1 MHGYNVVDDYLLAW
15 FHENLT
21 RKSMKKL
28 SNDLVNKKKIYSGL
42 WELKNILCN
51 GVLTDLVENA
61 TSLPHGWIWVEI
73 PNKPHMRILKFL
85 YTDENFYKIDRNY
98 VNKDVTY
105 VFYNGGNK
113 ICEIKEAE
121 KREPYIE
128 TVAKELGL
136 LANDRNVKKF
146 INRSIKKAKSDKTF
160 DIIPAFKIDG
170 VDNKMKVQKKTSGIN
185 FIRKTKTTEEFWDV
199 YLKKEGIPN
208 KVFDI
213 EGYRLFCTGFPRP
226 FIPLIIENNSWVRVF
241 ESIPHRYDTQIY
253 DLWILQSDLKEF
265 YKYIII
271 AGKGIALVEECL
283 ALHTSQ
289 RVRAAN
295 IIQRFYKKNNNIHK
309 RVRANNKK
317 QFNYPTYITTN
328 NSIKNLEKDRIEE
341 ESESEDDWEKN
352 LDDINERIDQEIK
365 INAPKLKKEVNWLK
379 VREERMLQIAIENA
393 IANDDEIIELK
404 KDLQRV
410 TSLHNSVSNR
420 VNLINKYII
429 GWKRRNRLSGN
440 EKKYFHIWWFLCF
453 GKKFFRHDRGR
464 LKGGGGKKS
473 SYYERGTDK
482 YKAEGDMLF
491 IFKEF
496 KECINHFQSLVN
508 NIYSTLKIWKNSKT
522 TEKIG
527 YTNLTRKQKKRA
539 VKTGLVNTQDGEKEL
554 YKDYA
559 YEDLSNIMND
569 SVHLELY
576 FGIGGGGSY
585 ADALSLL
592 KNLPDIKKCCI
603 KIVQVLQNIV
613 KEKERKI
620 KDYLKEINELNNL
633 ITIRKEIIRNSY
645 K

>member
-1 MHGYNVVDDYLLAW
+1 MELINRYKYPLTLNYHSYDGEIQYVSIPFKFLNTCPNIHYLRSLLKYKNMHGYNVVDDYLLAW

-226 FIPLIIENNSWVRVF
+226 FIPLIIDNNSWVRVF

-265 YKYIII
+265 YKYIIN

-283 ALHTSQ
+283 ALHNSQ
-289 RVRAAN
+289 RVRASN
-295 IIQRFYKKNNNIHK
+295 ILQKFYKKNNNIPK
-309 RVRANNKK
+309 RVRASNKR

-328 NSIKNLEKDRIEE
+328 NSIKNLTKDRIEE
-341 ESESEDDWEKN
+341 ESESEQEWEKLLEDSSSEDEEEKYIKKEKYDPFKKERIEEEEKLKELKEYLISLQEERLRLVTTRTELLLN
-352 LDDINERIDQEIK
+352 RRIHTLKSDDSKVGHWMYWFLKHYYDEYPEERKTDSDLDIDFRFNTWFRVIPGWKMNTLQKVRHMGNERHGTTTYTTGDIVRTPPNEMEPIEKKTRAKLLTASNASKDKVKEYFVYKWNQIKPVVEKKIKSINEKIK
-365 INAPKLKKEVNWLK
+365 K
-379 VREERMLQIAIENA
+379 
-393 IANDDEIIELK
+393 
-404 KDLQRV
+404 
-410 TSLHNSVSNR
+410 
-420 VNLINKYII
+420 
-429 GWKRRNRLSGN
+429 
-440 EKKYFHIWWFLCF
+440 
-453 GKKFFRHDRGR
+453 
-464 LKGGGGKKS
+464 
-473 SYYERGTDK
+473 
-482 YKAEGDMLF
+482 
-491 IFKEF
+491 
-496 KECINHFQSLVN
+496 
-508 NIYSTLKIWKNSKT
+508 
-522 TEKIG
+522 TEKEIE
-527 YTNLTRKQKKRA
+527 YSKKRI
-539 VKTGLVNTQDGEKEL
+539 KMLNT
-554 YKDYA
+554 
-559 YEDLSNIMND
+559 
-569 SVHLELY
+569 
-576 FGIGGGGSY
+576 
-585 ADALSLL
+585 
-592 KNLPDIKKCCI
+592 
-603 KIVQVLQNIV
+603 
-613 KEKERKI
+613 
-620 KDYLKEINELNNL
+620 
-633 ITIRKEIIRNSY
+633 
-645 K
+645 

>member
-1 MHGYNVVDDYLLAW
+1 MHGYYIVDDYLLAW
-15 FHENLT
+15 FHENLIGECGK
-21 RKSMKKL
+21 KSSVLEKGG
-28 SNDLVNKKKIYSGL
+28 NYSGL
-42 WELKNILCN
+42 WKFKNILCL
-51 GVLTDLVENA
+51 GVLSDLANKA
-61 TSLPHGWIWVEI
+61 TRLPHGWVWIVI
-73 PNKPHMRILKFL
+73 PNKPNMRILKFL
-85 YTDENFYKIDRNY
+85 YTDENFYKIDKNY
-98 VNKDVTY
+98 TSKDITY
-105 VFYNGGNK
+105 VFYNDRNQK

-121 KREPYIE
+121 KREPYRKV
-128 TVAKELGL
+128 VAKALGL
-136 LANDRNVKKF
+136 KANDRNVNKI
-146 INRSIKKAKSDKTF
+146 INRTIRKAKSKKTF
-160 DIIPAFKIDG
+160 AKIPADTLGLGTK
-170 VDNKMKVQKKTSGIN
+170 KMEVQKKTSGIN
-185 FIRKTKTTEEFWDV
+185 FIRKTKTTEEFWNV

-226 FIPLIIENNSWVRVF
+226 FIPHIIDNNSWVRVF
-241 ESIPHRYDTQIY
+241 DSIPHRYDTQIY

-265 YKYIII
+265 YKYIINS
-271 AGKGIALVEECL
+271 GKGIALVECL
-283 ALHTSQ
+283 GLKVDNTPE
-289 RVRAAN
+289 RVRASN
-295 IIQRFYKKNNNIHK
+295 IIQRFYKKRRKKKFDYPRYIK
-309 RVRANNKK
+309 R
-317 QFNYPTYITTN
+317 TT
-328 NSIKNLEKDRIEE
+328 SIENPEEDYGEE

-352 LDDINERIDQEIK
+352 LDDINERIDKEIEDF
-365 INAPKLKKEVNWLK
+365 NENNKEK
-379 VREERMLQIAIENA
+379 EQSHEERMLQIAIENT

-404 KDLQRV
+404 KDLQRT

-429 GWKRRNRLSGN
+429 EWKRRNRLSGN
-440 EKKYFHIWWFLCF
+440 EKRYYHIWWFLCF
-453 GKKFFRHDRGR
+453 GKKFFRHY
-464 LKGGGGKKS
+464 KGDIIYRRGKKVYLKDTS
-473 SYYERGTDK
+473 K
-482 YKAEGDMLF
+482 YLAEGDMIF
-491 IFKEF
+491 IFREF

-508 NIYSTLKIWKNSKT
+508 NINSTLRIWKNSKT

-559 YEDLSNIMND
+559 YDDLENLMND

-576 FGIGGGGSY
+576 FSIGGGGSY

-603 KIVQVLQNIV
+603 KIVKGLQNIV

-620 KDYLKEINELNNL
+620 KDYLKDINELNNL